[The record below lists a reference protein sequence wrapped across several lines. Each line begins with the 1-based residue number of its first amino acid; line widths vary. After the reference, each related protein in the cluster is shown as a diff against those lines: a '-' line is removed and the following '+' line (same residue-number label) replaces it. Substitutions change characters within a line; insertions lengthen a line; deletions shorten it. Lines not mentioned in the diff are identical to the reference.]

1 MVSIIYYFIFADV
14 SKSTLGNATLLLN
27 LFFLNTFRDLVETD
41 ILFDNCDQYLMRIK
55 GFRIKK
61 NIIELFKDRFRYLFK
76 ISTVISLGLSI
87 LYVFFYR
94 RLESSPSIVDI
105 LMVGGT
111 GFIYSTIVI
120 NSGIFKY
127 SINPYPKKG
136 LKMLFFD
143 FIPFLPIVFLSN
155 PYTIG
160 VKTNFIIVLVLMV
173 IYLLAGL
180 ILVNI
185 RAPKNFRLKDSGK

>member
-1 MVSIIYYFIFADV
+1 
-14 SKSTLGNATLLLN
+14 
-27 LFFLNTFRDLVETD
+27 
-41 ILFDNCDQYLMRIK
+41 
-55 GFRIKK
+55 
-61 NIIELFKDRFRYLFK
+61 
-76 ISTVISLGLSI
+76 
-87 LYVFFYR
+87 
-94 RLESSPSIVDI
+94 
-105 LMVGGT
+105 MVGGT